1 VSGNEWHLHAS
12 HFLGNRARLLWI
24 AGIVTDLELEL
35 LA

>member
-1 VSGNEWHLHAS
+1 VSGDEWHLHAS